1 MFLYCLPVCLLGRT
15 VYVVLSVL
23 KSVVLYFVLS
33 VVLSVSLSVV
43 LVVLLLC
50 CLIRCWW
57 LPKCSL
63 LCACKQANNF
73 PRCHGAS
80 FAMMIPKPRLIHA
93 HMCAEAKQRLSN
105 LQFPSLPRAK
115 HRFSWWIPNR
125 VCIHPHM
132 CLEPTNWV
140 WIRHVSLL
148 PWARPPLSPWTR
160 RRIEFTHTC
169 VRNLQIES
177 GNYRCLCC
185 SGQGLDHEHQHT
197 KMLNPKTLILNH
209 MIMLHCLLGSVSRAC
224 AS

>member
-1 MFLYCLPVCLLGRT
+1 MPSWPQRDVLSTRRCGRLPACICTHMRQLNKTQMFLYCLPVCLLGRT

-115 HRFSWWIPNR
+115 HRFS
-125 VCIHPHM
+125 
-132 CLEPTNWV
+132 
-140 WIRHVSLL
+140 
-148 PWARPPLSPWTR
+148 
-160 RRIEFTHTC
+160 
-169 VRNLQIES
+169 
-177 GNYRCLCC
+177 
-185 SGQGLDHEHQHT
+185 
-197 KMLNPKTLILNH
+197 
-209 MIMLHCLLGSVSRAC
+209 
-224 AS
+224 